1 MANPIT
7 QIILTAV
14 DRTKAGFAS
23 VKNSLFGVSRDAEQA
38 TSRLS
43 NVGNSISGMFGKLGL
58 SFAALY
64 NVRALGGILDD
75 FSNLQARLKLAS
87 RSTEEYNAANADLV
101 RIAEAAKV
109 PISETATLYTRIAA
123 AVKDLDVS
131 QRDVA
136 GTTEA
141 VALALRLSG
150 ASAAESS
157 SAMLQFSQA
166 IGSGV
171 LRGEEFN
178 AVNEAAPR
186 IMQALA
192 ASLKVPVGA
201 LRQMAS
207 EGQITREVL
216 INGLMNELPQLR
228 DEAAS
233 LPDTF
238 GSAFTTLKNELF
250 LVAGEFDKTTGLT
263 KSFSEAL
270 SAIGKTGIE
279 ALAVTGANVVF
290 VFKGIGREIGG
301 IAAQL
306 VALATGDL
314 KGASFIGKAMKED
327 AILARK
333 ELDAFEKRILEGDKK
348 VKDTREKN
356 SNETRDIVI
365 GDKKA
370 EEKAFKDSTN
380 EQISDAKRLG
390 DALQSAFSTA
400 LQTEEDYL
408 RRAKKLRAEANGK
421 TTVGDDPESQ
431 AAARLDAVTAAMR
444 LNRTAGTDSL
454 ENTHDQA
461 EALRNL
467 AEQLDDV
474 TLKTDLRRQA
484 NLAEAEALE
493 KAAAVERDRA
503 QGIAKQQQENDRRAE
518 AAKAALEG
526 AGKAQS
532 VEIKTSPA
540 TSKTIEDLEKI
551 AHLINLIKQAG
562 PVNVSASVPG
572 ASASAADLSKA
583 ALQYGRRS

>member
-75 FSNLQARLKLAS
+75 FSNLQSRLKLAS

-101 RIAEAAKV
+101 RISESAKS

-131 QRDVA
+131 QKDVA

-141 VALALRLSG
+141 IALALRLSG

-166 IGSGV
+166 MASGV

-178 AVNEAAPR
+178 SVNEAAPR
-186 IMQALA
+186 VMQALA
-192 ASLKVPVGA
+192 KSLGVPVGQ
-201 LRQMAS
+201 LREMAK
-207 EGQITREVL
+207 EGQLTRDVL
-216 INGLMNELPQLR
+216 INGLLKQLPELR
-228 DEAAS
+228 GEAAS
-233 LPDTF
+233 LPETF
-238 GSAFTTLKNELF
+238 GSSFTKLKNQLF
-250 LVAGEFDKTTGLT
+250 LAAGEFDKATGLT

-270 SAIGKTGIE
+270 GAIGKTGIE
-279 ALAVTGANVVF
+279 ALAVTGANVAF
-290 VFKGIGREIGG
+290 VFKAIGREIGG

-306 VALATGDL
+306 AALATGDI

-327 AILARK
+327 AELARK
-333 ELDAFEKRILEGDKK
+333 ALDDFEKKILDGDKN

-356 SNETRDIVI
+356 SNETRDVVI
-365 GDKKA
+365 GDKEA

-380 EQISDAKRLG
+380 EQISDAKRL
-390 DALQSAFSTA
+390 DSALQSAFSA
-400 LQTEEDYL
+400 SLDAEKDYL
-408 RRAKKLRAEANGK
+408 RQAKKLRAEANGRQ
-421 TTVGDDPESQ
+421 TVGDDPESQ
-431 AAARLDAVTAAMR
+431 ATARLDAVTAAMK
-444 LNRTAGTDSL
+444 LQRTAGTDSL
-454 ENTHDQA
+454 ESTRDQA
-461 EALRNL
+461 EALRAL

-474 TLKTDLRRQA
+474 ALKTDLRRQA
-484 NLAEAEALE
+484 NLAEAAALE
-493 KAAAVERDRA
+493 KAAAVESQRA
-503 QGIAKQQQENDRRAE
+503 RELSKQQDENDRRAE
-518 AAKAALEG
+518 TAKAALDG
-526 AGKAQS
+526 AGKLQS
-532 VEIKTSPA
+532 VEIKSGPGTA
-540 TSKTIEDLEKI
+540 KTIEDLEKI
-551 AHLINLIKQAG
+551 KHLIEFINNAG
-562 PVNVSASVPG
+562 PINTTASVPG
-572 ASASAADLSKA
+572 ASASADALRTA
-583 ALQYGRRS
+583 ALQYGRRQ